1 MNIGK
6 KVIMLFAVMMNSI
19 IIFAQQQKVEMAD
32 KMRDDGRIYV
42 VVAVV
47 LTILIGLILYIVRL
61 DKKMS
66 KLEKENL

>member
-6 KVIMLFAVMMNSI
+6 KITMLLGIMMTSNM
-19 IIFAQQQKVEMAD
+19 IFSQEQKVEMAD

>member
-6 KVIMLFAVMMNSI
+6 KITMLLGIMMTSI
-19 IIFAQQQKVEMAD
+19 IIYAQEQKVEMAD

-66 KLEKENL
+66 KLEKENS

>member
-6 KVIMLFAVMMNSI
+6 KIIMLFTVMITSI